1 MNSHPRVLGRLFG
14 VFSISVTLRFV
25 RLALNVVIIGML
37 GRFLGEHEMGQL
49 LTAQATIAVLLCF
62 AELGFTRITVR
73 ELVRDPED
81 EARTIGATLYTRLM
95 IGTVMLAALGLGTLG
110 MPQDERLLLLAFGL
124 LLPTHGLAEV
134 GSWLEARGQLA
145 RASWAQL
152 WAFVAGAAITIMGV
166 LLKAPLIV
174 FPLAYVAE
182 CWLVAYFQ
190 IGILH
195 NTGGR
200 MSEWRWT
207 SRRAVEL
214 LRESWPE
221 MVAQLALVLL
231 YRIDTIMVKAIKG
244 TEAAGVYGAAVR
256 VSEVLYFLPVALA
269 GVALPQL
276 IELKKRD
283 RSQYEKR
290 FADYFAVSLLIAIGG
305 ACFLYFAAHPIITM
319 LWKGRFAD
327 SADILMIHA
336 WAFIP
341 YCLGVART
349 QYLTAESKLWANLPS
364 VLLALAVNIA
374 LNFAWIPKW
383 SGAGAAWATLVAYT
397 VAWVVTSFVL
407 PGVRSV
413 AMLKL
418 RSFIQMPALLIEFAR
433 RTAHRFES
441 RRMKPQTNP
450 PS

>member
-62 AELGFTRITVR
+62 AELGFARITVR

-81 EARTIGATLYTRLM
+81 EARTIGATLYTRM
-95 IGTVMLAALGLGTLG
+95 MAGTVMLAALGLGTLG
-110 MPQDERLLLLAFGL
+110 MARDERLLLLAYGL
-124 LLPTHGLAEV
+124 LLPTHGLAEI

-152 WAFVAGAAITIMGV
+152 WAFVAGSAITIMGV

-182 CWLVAYFQ
+182 CWLVSYFQ
-190 IGILH
+190 MGILH
-195 NTGGR
+195 NVGGR
-200 MSEWRWT
+200 MGEWRWT
-207 SRRAVEL
+207 SRRALEL

-221 MVAQLALVLL
+221 MAAQIALVLL
-231 YRIDTIMVKAIKG
+231 YRIDTIMVKAIEG
-244 TEAAGVYGAAVR
+244 AEAAGVYGAAVR
-256 VSEVLYFLPVALA
+256 VSEVLYFLPAALA

-276 IELKKRD
+276 VELKKRD
-283 RSQYEKR
+283 SRQYEKR

-305 ACFLYFAAHPIITM
+305 AAFLYFAAQPIIHV

-364 VLLALAVNIA
+364 VALALAVNVA
-374 LNFAWIPKW
+374 LNLVWIPKW

-413 AMLKL
+413 ATLKL
-418 RSFIQMPALLIEFAR
+418 RSFIQLPALLIEFAR
-433 RTAHRFES
+433 RSAQRLEA
-441 RRMKPQTNP
+441 RRMKPRTHP

>member
-62 AELGFTRITVR
+62 AELGFARITVR

-110 MPQDERLLLLAFGL
+110 MVRDERLLLLAYGL
-124 LLPTHGLAEV
+124 LLPTHGLAEI

-166 LLKAPLIV
+166 LLKAPLII

-195 NTGGR
+195 NAGGR
-200 MSEWRWT
+200 MSEWRWS
-207 SRRAVEL
+207 SRRAL
-214 LRESWPE
+214 QMIRESWPE

-244 TEAAGVYGAAVR
+244 AEAAGVYGAAVR
-256 VSEVLYFLPVALA
+256 ISEVLYFLPVALA
-269 GVALPQL
+269 SVALPQL
-276 IELKKRD
+276 VELKKRD
-283 RSQYEKR
+283 PRQYERR
-290 FADYFAVSLLIAIGG
+290 FADYFAVSLLIAVGG
-305 ACFLYFAAHPIITM
+305 AAFLSFTAHPVVSL
-319 LWKGRFAD
+319 LWKGHFAG
-327 SADILMIHA
+327 SADILTIHA

-364 VLLALAVNIA
+364 VALALVVNVA
-374 LNFAWIPKW
+374 LNWLWIPRS
-383 SGAGAAWATLVAYT
+383 SGEGAAWATLVAYT
-397 VAWVVTSFVL
+397 VAWVATSFLLPAVRPVAVL
-407 PGVRSV
+407 KFRSLV
-413 AMLKL
+413 
-418 RSFIQMPALLIEFAR
+418 QMPHLLGEFLR
-433 RTAHRFES
+433 RFAAFVES
-441 RRMKPQTNP
+441 RRMKPRTLP